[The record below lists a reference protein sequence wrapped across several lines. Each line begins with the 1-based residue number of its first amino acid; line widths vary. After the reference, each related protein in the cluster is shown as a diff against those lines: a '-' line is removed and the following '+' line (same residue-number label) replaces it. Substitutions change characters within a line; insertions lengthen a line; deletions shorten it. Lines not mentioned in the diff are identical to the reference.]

1 MGVTSRVGKRLEP
14 ESQCPRD
21 TARGTGARSLAALP
35 ESFCV
40 GRPSMFLCYS
50 NPSLTLGEHTMYTAE

>member
-1 MGVTSRVGKRLEP
+1 MGVASRMEKCIEP
-14 ESQCPRD
+14 ESRCPRD
-21 TARGTGARSLAALP
+21 TARANTTLP

-50 NPSLTLGEHTMYTAE
+50 NPSLTLGENTRYMAE